1 MCAVG
6 ILTSCFSQ
14 SVGVIKSRAD
24 TLVWRRLVAN
34 QTAECRNYGFYG
46 TGEEKEPFYRH
57 HCCGFVVVSTLNN
70 LKRKWWYWNFKKVWK
85 FKKYSVLFFV
95 LFYIV
100 LSRTG
105 PRLFSACFLFRVFSF
120 YFRRSAPWEGARPE
134 CTILLSFHIF
144 LLRWSVRVKCFSIFD
159 AIFWVN
165 VGMAGKCGRIMI
177 T

>member
-70 LKRKWWYWNFKKVWK
+70 LKRKWWYWNFKIRELNLQ
-85 FKKYSVLFFV
+85 F
-95 LFYIV
+95 
-100 LSRTG
+100 T
-105 PRLFSACFLFRVFSF
+105 FSS
-120 YFRRSAPWEGARPE
+120 
-134 CTILLSFHIF
+134 ILSFF
-144 LLRWSVRVKCFSIFD
+144 LSFFTLSSPGLDLDFLVPVFFFECLVFTFD
-159 AIFWVN
+159 AAHHERAPDQNVQYCYHFIFFFLDGAFVWN
-165 VGMAGKCGRIMI
+165 VLAFSMPSFG
-177 T
+177 

>member
-95 LFYIV
+95 LFYTV

-105 PRLFSACFLFRVFSF
+105 PRLFSACFFFECLVF
-120 YFRRSAPWEGARPE
+120 
-134 CTILLSFHIF
+134 T
-144 LLRWSVRVKCFSIFD
+144 FD
-159 AIFWVN
+159 AAHHERAPDQNVQYCYHFIFFFLDGVFVWN
-165 VGMAGKCGRIMI
+165 VLAFSMPSFG
-177 T
+177 